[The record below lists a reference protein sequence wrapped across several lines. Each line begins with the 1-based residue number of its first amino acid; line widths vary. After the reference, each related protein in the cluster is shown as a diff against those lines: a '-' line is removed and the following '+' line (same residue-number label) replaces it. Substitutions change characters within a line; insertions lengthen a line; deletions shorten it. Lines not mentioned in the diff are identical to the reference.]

1 MSPSGGRP
9 DGLLPAQDRSRRL
22 PRGVVA
28 ETPGPGQT
36 SVWDHPRPPLL
47 RADPR
52 TVVVVFGGVVCRTSQ
67 AFTVL
72 ETSHPPTWYL
82 PASAFVDGVLR
93 PAAGASVCEW
103 KGRAAYL
110 DLVAP
115 DGRVA
120 ASAAWTYPGPTA
132 AFAALAGPRR
142 AVRGRGGR
150 GHGRRRGRPAAAG
163 GLLRRLGDRRRGRPV
178 QGRPREHGLVIA

>member
-1 MSPSGGRP
+1 MSRSGGRP
-9 DGLLPAQDRSRRL
+9 DGLLPAEGRSLRL

-52 TVVVVFGGVVCRTSQ
+52 TVVVTFGGVVCRTS
-67 AFTVL
+67 AALTVL

-82 PASAFVDGVLR
+82 PVDAFAPGALR
-93 PAAGASVCEW
+93 PAPGGSVCEW
-103 KGRAAYL
+103 KGRATYL

-120 ASAAWTYPGPTA
+120 AAAGWTYPTPTS
-132 AFAALAGPRR
+132 AFAALAGHV
-142 AVRGRGGR
+142 ALYASAADEVTVGGEVVRPQPGGFY
-150 GHGRRRGRPAAAG
+150 G
-163 GLLRRLGDRRRGRPV
+163 GWVTDDVVGPFKGGPGSV
-178 QGRPREHGLVIA
+178 GW